1 MRKLLIFGLCFT
13 LVIGFIGCSRQRN
26 STENPTNG
34 IGNLT
39 KWAEI
44 YQVTLDS
51 YLKQDTA
58 LNENI
63 DFIAID
69 LSTLEFT
76 NEDDKKLIVTWFESN
91 HVPVK
96 DSNLDGLR
104 AEGLFDEERL
114 FIPDGVLLEINKVT
128 EKNNEIIIEGMKYR
142 GGLGANG
149 FETKWRLNNGIWE
162 FVETIM
168 TWIS

>member
-1 MRKLLIFGLCFT
+1 MQKLLIFGLCFT
-13 LVIGFIGCSRQRN
+13 LVIGFIGCSRQKN
-26 STENPTNG
+26 GAENPKND

-51 YLKQDTA
+51 YLKQDVA

-76 NEDDKKLIVTWFESN
+76 NEDDKIKIVTWFESN
-91 HVPVK
+91 HKPVK
-96 DSNLDGLR
+96 DSNLDGLK
-104 AEGLFDEERL
+104 AQGLFDDEL
-114 FIPDGVLLEINKVT
+114 LYITDGVLLQITAVT

-149 FETKWRLNNGIWE
+149 FETRWKSNNGIWE
-162 FVETIM
+162 FVETVM

>member
-1 MRKLLIFGLCFT
+1 MRKLLIFGLCIT
-13 LVIGFIGCSRQRN
+13 LLIGFIGCSRQRN
-26 STENPTNG
+26 STENPTNS
-34 IGNLT
+34 IGNLS

-51 YLKQDTA
+51 YLKQDMA

-63 DFIAID
+63 EFIAID

-76 NEDDKKLIVTWFESN
+76 NEDDKKIIVTWFENN

-104 AEGLFDEERL
+104 AEGLFDEERM

-162 FVETIM
+162 FVETVM

>member
-1 MRKLLIFGLCFT
+1 MRKLLIFGLFFT

-26 STENPTNG
+26 GTENPTND

-58 LNENI
+58 LNEYI

-69 LSTLEFT
+69 FSTLEFT
-76 NEDDKKLIVTWFESN
+76 NEEDKKLIVTWFESN

-149 FETKWRLNNGIWE
+149 FETKWRLNNGIWV
-162 FVETIM
+162 FIETVM

>member
-1 MRKLLIFGLCFT
+1 MQKLLLFGLCFS
-13 LVIGFIGCSRQRN
+13 LLIGFIGCSRQKN
-26 STENPTNG
+26 GTENPTNY
-34 IGNLT
+34 ISNLT

-63 DFIAID
+63 DFIVID
-69 LSTLEFT
+69 LSTLEFAT
-76 NEDDKKLIVTWFESN
+76 EEDKKLIVTWFESN
-91 HVPVK
+91 HKPVK
-96 DSNLDGLR
+96 DSNLDGLK
-104 AEGLFDEERL
+104 AQGLFDDEL
-114 FIPDGVLLEINKVT
+114 LYIPDGVLLQITAVT

-162 FVETIM
+162 FIETVM

>member
-1 MRKLLIFGLCFT
+1 MRKLLILGLCFT
-13 LVIGFIGCSRQRN
+13 SIIGFIGCTRQRN
-26 STENPTNG
+26 STENPTND

-58 LNENI
+58 LNKNI
-63 DFIAID
+63 DFIAIN

-76 NEDDKKLIVTWFESN
+76 NEDDKKIIVTWFESN
-91 HVPVK
+91 YVPVK
-96 DSNLDGLR
+96 DSNFDGLR

-114 FIPDGVLLEINKVT
+114 FILDGVLLEINKVT
-128 EKNNEIIIEGMKYR
+128 EKNYEIIIEGMKYR

-149 FETKWRLNNGIWE
+149 FETKWRLNNGIWV
-162 FVETIM
+162 FVETVM